1 MLKRKKAESE
11 VQKEEVVILKKKI
24 IPRNSKQSIFMST
37 PVAVVGEERH
47 TQLHDA
53 V

>member
-1 MLKRKKAESE
+1 MWAPDNPAREN
-11 VQKEEVVILKKKI
+11 I
-24 IPRNSKQSIFMST
+24 IPRNSKQRAGLSLMST